1 MILSDD
7 NEVKMSG
14 KLEELMTEYMD
25 ITEAIYHKVLKADK
39 DQDMEKL
46 FKDSIAFSILGEEEK
61 EKELLKL
68 KNKNALLENFIKFMG
83 EGEEDYD

>member
-46 FKDSIAFSILGEEEK
+46 FKDSIAFSILSEEEK

>member
-1 MILSDD
+1 MILSND

-14 KLEELMTEYMD
+14 KWEELMSEYMD
-25 ITEAIYHKVLKADK
+25 ITEAMYRKVLKADK

-46 FKDSIAFSILGEEEK
+46 FKDSIAFAILSEEEK
-61 EKELLKL
+61 DKEILKL
-68 KNKNALLENFIKFMG
+68 KNKNALLENFIKFME

>member
-46 FKDSIAFSILGEEEK
+46 FKDSIAFSILSEEEK

-68 KNKNALLENFIKFMG
+68 KNKNALLENFIKFME
-83 EGEEDYD
+83 EGEEDND